1 MAGYTLEQKQAIVK
15 QLSDAY
21 REGEAEILRKL
32 ANGSLSE
39 WSHGRYTQ
47 QLKEIR
53 AVLAELDAVAL
64 RWAQLHIPGLYEDG
78 ARVVDSYLPV
88 LGDFSFTRLHAEAVE
103 LLQANMTERLASATQ
118 RVGRQV
124 ADVYRR
130 AGLEAIQQGLV
141 QGETP
146 REVSKRI
153 VGQLQKRGIESF
165 TDKRGRAWN
174 LRTYADMV
182 AQTTTME
189 AELQG
194 TVNRTLEAGMD
205 LVKVSDHQEECE
217 LCRPWEGRVLSLTG
231 ATAGYPTLEE
241 AKAAGLFHPRCLHA
255 LTPYAPEVQG

>member
-53 AVLAELDAVAL
+53 GVLAELDAVAL
-64 RWAQLHIPGLYEDG
+64 RWAQLHIPGLYEAG

-88 LGDFSFTRLHAEAVE
+88 LRDFSFTRLHAEAVE
-103 LLQANMTERLASATQ
+103 LLQANLTERLASATQ
-118 RVGRQV
+118 VVGRQV
-124 ADVYRR
+124 ADVYRQ
-130 AGLEAIQQGLV
+130 AGLDAIQQGLV

-153 VGQLQKRGIESF
+153 VGDLRRRGIEAF
-165 TDKRGRAWN
+165 VDKRGKVWN

-182 AQTTTME
+182 AQTTAME

-205 LVKVSDHQEECE
+205 LAKVSEHIEECD
-217 LCRPWEGRVLSLTG
+217 LCRPWEGRILSLTG
-231 ATAGYPTLEE
+231 ATKGYPTLAE
-241 AKAAGLFHPRCLHA
+241 AKQAGLFHPRCLHA